1 MTSCG
6 KTIER
11 KDTTLY
17 DIEDQREMARLEK
30 LALQVF
36 NRHWTQLDYVEQDDL
51 YCFMQD
57 MDYERMRG

>member
-1 MTSCG
+1 M
-6 KTIER
+6 
-11 KDTTLY
+11 Y
-17 DIEDQREMARLEK
+17 DIHDQKELAVLEK